1 MIINK
6 DKPNIIIIFAD
17 DLGYGD
23 LGCYGSK
30 INKTPTLDKMAKE
43 GKKFSD
49 FYVSSPVCSPSRA
62 SLLTGCYPQ
71 RISFGTFDG
80 LRVLFPGQGI
90 GLNTEEKTIAS
101 TLKESGYNTKIIGK
115 WHCGDQKE
123 FLPTNHGFDSY
134 FGIPYSNDMGIQSG
148 QGAWQD
154 YPDDSTLAK
163 TTDWN
168 RPPLPLIRDKEVI
181 QEQPDQRSI
190 AERYTEDAVNFI
202 RDNSENPFF
211 LYLAHMQVHLPLYA
225 AEKFVNESEN
235 GDYGACV
242 ASIDWST
249 SVIFDELKE
258 LGIDENTIVIF
269 ASDNGSRLQNQGGS
283 NGDLKG
289 RKGQTWEGGQRV
301 PCIIRWPGTIEQG
314 SESDGIATTMDF
326 LPSITKLIKGKLPS
340 NKIDGI
346 EMSNLFFSNET
357 ISKRDLFFYYN
368 EDDLEAIRYKN
379 WKLHLKKEGEELKE
393 LYDLKNDIGEKN
405 NLYNLNKNIVDNLLG
420 YVENCRQKLGDKSKN
435 MIGSEVRP
443 AAKIKNPKP
452 LTTFD
457 KNHPYIYA
465 EYDKGERG

>member
-1 MIINK
+1 MAS
-6 DKPNIIIIFAD
+6 KPNIVIIFAD

-30 INKTPTLDKMAKE
+30 INKTPTLDKMADE
-43 GKKFSD
+43 GKKFLD

-71 RISFGTFDG
+71 RISFGSFDG

-90 GLNTEEKTIAS
+90 GLSTEEDTIAKI
-101 TLKESGYNTKIIGK
+101 LKDSGYNTKIIGK

-134 FGIPYSNDMGIQSG
+134 FGIPYSNDMGIQREIN
-148 QGAWQD
+148 D
-154 YPDDSTLAK
+154 YYPNDSTLAK
-163 TTDWN
+163 VTEWD

-190 AERYTEDAVNFI
+190 AERYTEDAVKFMRKN
-202 RDNSENPFF
+202 RETPFF

-269 ASDNGSRLQNQGGS
+269 TSDNGSRLQNQGGS
-283 NGDLKG
+283 NGDLRG

-301 PCIIRWPGTIEQG
+301 PCIVRWPGNIDPGTECN
-314 SESDGIATTMDF
+314 EIATTMDF
-326 LPSITKLIKGKLPS
+326 LPSITNLIEGKKPS
-340 NKIDGI
+340 KKIDGI
-346 EMSNLFFSNET
+346 EMTDLFFSNE
-357 ISKRDLFFYYN
+357 IFSKRDFFFYYN
-368 EDDLEAIRYKN
+368 EDQLEAVRYKN
-379 WKLHLKKEGEELKE
+379 WKLHIKKENSEVNE
-393 LYDLKNDIGEKN
+393 LYDLSKDIGENN
-405 NLYNLNKNIVDNLLG
+405 NLYNENKSLVEELLLSIN
-420 YVENCRQKLGDKSKN
+420 NCRKELGDKSLN
-435 MIGSEVRP
+435 ITGTEIRP
-443 AAKIKNPKP
+443 AARVENPKP
-452 LTTFD
+452 LTKFK
-457 KNHPYIYA
+457 KNHPYMYA
-465 EYDKGERG
+465 EYDKAERG

>member
-1 MIINK
+1 MVS
-6 DKPNIIIIFAD
+6 KPNIVIIFAD

-30 INKTPTLDKMAKE
+30 INKTPTLDKMADE
-43 GKKFSD
+43 GKKFLD

-90 GLNTEEKTIAS
+90 GLSTEEDTIAKI
-101 TLKESGYNTKIIGK
+101 LKDSDYSTKIIGK
-115 WHCGDQKE
+115 WHCGDQEE

-154 YPDDSTLAK
+154 FPEDSTLAK
-163 TTDWN
+163 VTDWE

-190 AERYTEDAVNFI
+190 AERYTEDAVSFM
-202 RDNSENPFF
+202 RENKETPFF

-225 AEKFVNESEN
+225 SEKFVNESEN

-249 SVIFDELKE
+249 RVIFDELKE
-258 LGIDENTIVIF
+258 LGIDDNTIVIF
-269 ASDNGSRLQNQGGS
+269 TSDNGSRLQNQGGS
-283 NGDLKG
+283 NGELRG

-301 PCIIRWPGTIEQG
+301 PCIVRWPGNINPGTECDQ
-314 SESDGIATTMDF
+314 IATTMDF
-326 LPSITKLIKGKLPS
+326 LPSITNLIQGKKPS
-340 NKIDGI
+340 KKIDGI
-346 EMSNLFFSNET
+346 EMTDLFFSNDKS
-357 ISKRDLFFYYN
+357 SKRDNFFYYN
-368 EDDLEAIRYKN
+368 EDDLEAYRYKN
-379 WKLHLKKEGEELKE
+379 WKLHLKKEGTEVQE
-393 LYDLKNDIGEKN
+393 LYDLSKDIGETN
-405 NLYNLNKNIVDNLLG
+405 NIFDDNKDIVEQLLIS
-420 YVENCRQKLGDKSKN
+420 VNNCIETLGDKSLN
-435 MIGSEVRP
+435 ITGSEIRK
-443 AAKIKNPKP
+443 AGRIENPKT
-452 LTTFD
+452 LTTFEE
-457 KNHPYIYA
+457 NHPYMYA

>member
-1 MIINK
+1 MGS
-6 DKPNIIIIFAD
+6 KPNIIIIFAD

-30 INKTPTLDKMAKE
+30 INKTPTLDKMADE
-43 GKKFSD
+43 GKKFLD
-49 FYVSSPVCSPSRA
+49 FYVSSPVCSPSRS

-90 GLNTEEKTIAS
+90 GLSTEEDTIAKI
-101 TLKESGYNTKIIGK
+101 LKESEYNTKIIGK

-134 FGIPYSNDMGIQSG
+134 FGIPYSNDMGIQIENK
-148 QGAWQD
+148 D
-154 YPDDSTLAK
+154 YDPNDSTLGK
-163 TTDWN
+163 VTEWD

-190 AERYTEDAVNFI
+190 AERYTEDAVRFMRENK
-202 RDNSENPFF
+202 ENPFF

-249 SVIFDELKE
+249 KVIFDELKE

-269 ASDNGSRLQNQGGS
+269 TSDNGSRLENQGGS
-283 NGDLKG
+283 NGDLRG

-301 PCIIRWPGTIEQG
+301 PCIIRWPKKINPGTECN
-314 SESDGIATTMDF
+314 EIATTMDF
-326 LPSITKLIKGKLPS
+326 LPSITNLIDGKKPS
-340 NKIDGI
+340 KKIDGI
-346 EMSNLFFSNET
+346 EMTDLFFSNDNS
-357 ISKRDLFFYYN
+357 SKRDSFFYYN
-368 EDDLEAIRYKN
+368 EDDLEAFRYKN
-379 WKLHLKKEGEELKE
+379 WKLHIKKEGTNVNE
-393 LYDLKNDIGEKN
+393 LYDLSKDIGESN
-405 NLYNLNKNIVDNLLG
+405 NIFDDNKDIVEELL
-420 YVENCRQKLGDKSKN
+420 VSINDCRKELGDKSLN
-435 MIGSEVRP
+435 MNGTEVRP
-443 AAKIKNPKP
+443 AGRVKNPKP
-452 LTTFD
+452 LTKFES
-457 KNHPYIYA
+457 NHPYMYA
-465 EYDKGERG
+465 EYDKWERG